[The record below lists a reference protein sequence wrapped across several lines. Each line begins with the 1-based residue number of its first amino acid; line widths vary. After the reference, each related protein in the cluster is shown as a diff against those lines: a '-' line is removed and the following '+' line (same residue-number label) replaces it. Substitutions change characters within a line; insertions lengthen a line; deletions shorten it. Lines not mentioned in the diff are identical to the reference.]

1 MAAPPLATPGATPF
15 TRGLLFRIEQRGKP
29 PSYVFGTLHS
39 NDPRVTR
46 IPSAVATA
54 FEQARRLAP
63 EILVS
68 AVELPE
74 FFAAAQFDD
83 GRALA
88 DFFDPASLERLAAAL
103 GPRVPPRVFAKLK
116 PWAAL
121 LLLAQPHADDPAPT
135 LDQALVDA
143 ARARGMRVLG
153 LELLQ
158 EQVSSLDAIPMASQV
173 ALVRWTLDRRDSLAG
188 DHERTIAAWLARD
201 LQKLAAL
208 AHAPGRDDPALAVHF
223 AALNKHLIAHR
234 SLLMAHRLHLP
245 LREGRVFVAVGA
257 LHLYGH
263 EGMLALIKRQGYRVT
278 RVY

>member
-1 MAAPPLATPGATPF
+1 MATAPTGKLAGTPYP
-15 TRGLLFRIEQRGKP
+15 RGLLFRVDQRGKP

-46 IPSAVATA
+46 IPHAVATA
-54 FEQARRLAP
+54 FDSTRRLAP

-83 GRALA
+83 GRVLA
-88 DFFDPASLERLAAAL
+88 DYFDPAALQRLAAAL
-103 GPRVPPRVFAKLK
+103 GSRVPPPAFARLK
-116 PWAAL
+116 PWAVL
-121 LLLAQPHADDPAPT
+121 LLLAQPRSDDSAPT

-143 ARARGMRVLG
+143 ARARGMQVLG

-173 ALVRWTLDRRDSLAG
+173 ALVLWTLDRRDALAA
-188 DHERTIAAWLARD
+188 DHERAITAWLARD
-201 LQKLAAL
+201 LKGLAAL
-208 AHAPGRDDPALAVHF
+208 SPASGRDDPALAVHF

-257 LHLYGH
+257 LHLYGDQ
-263 EGMLALIKRQGYRVT
+263 GMLALIKRQGYRIT